1 MDDIAEVRV
10 SITSLRVIITA
21 ALFLIIFDNAAF
33 FSHVTEFYPI
43 SLKNIEFLISLVLG
57 IVGLITA
64 FLLLFC
70 FRYTTKP
77 IIIFILMV
85 SSLTSYFMNNYN
97 VVIDVSMIRNVL
109 NTNTDEVFD
118 LLNMK
123 LVLYLLL
130 LGVLPS
136 LVVYKMHIHFQSPGR
151 EIISRIVLLA
161 AIPLC
166 ILPLVS
172 ISGDYYSSFFREHK
186 SLRFYSNPGYYL
198 YSIGRYVKQHLTSRN
213 HVLTPLGLDA
223 KISSS
228 GLQRKLVIFVVGEAA
243 RFDRFSLNGYQRE
256 TNPLLKKD
264 GVISF
269 TNFWSCGTSTAV
281 SVPCMFSVYG
291 HNRFTAKKA
300 LSTENV
306 LDVLRHAGVNVLW
319 LDNNSSSKGV
329 ADRVTYINY
338 RSPHVN
344 RVCDGECRDEGMLPG
359 LQDYINRHSN
369 GDIFIVLHQMG
380 NHGPDYYK
388 RYPARF
394 RKFTP
399 VCSSNLF
406 EECSKNEINNAY
418 DNAILYTDYF
428 LDRVIALLKQNREHF
443 ETAMF
448 YVSDHGE
455 SLGEYGVYLHGFP
468 YFFAPQ
474 AQVHIPAIMWLGD
487 NFNNANAA
495 ALAERRNKRYSHDN
509 VFHTILGM
517 MGIHTS
523 IYKSNLDIIHE
534 TSPGGTPNRNSRQ
547 IAVASAKHT
556 RAPGK
561 PEPGMKNEL

>member
-1 MDDIAEVRV
+1 MDDFAEVRD

-57 IVGLITA
+57 ITGLITA

-77 IIIFILMV
+77 IIICILIV

-97 VVIDVSMIRNVL
+97 VVIDVSMVRNVL
-109 NTNTDEVFD
+109 NTNADEVFD
-118 LLNMK
+118 LLSMK

-136 LVVYKMHIHFQSPGR
+136 LVVYKMRIHYQSPGR
-151 EIISRIVLLA
+151 EIISRILLLV

-172 ISGDYYSSFFREHK
+172 TSGDYYSSFFREHK

-198 YSIGRYVKQHLTSRN
+198 YSVGRYVKQHLTSGN
-213 HVLTPLGLDA
+213 HALTPLGLDA
-223 KISSS
+223 KIPSTEI
-228 GLQRKLVIFVVGEAA
+228 QRKLVIFVVGEAA

-269 TNFWSCGTSTAV
+269 TNFWSCGTSTAI
-281 SVPCMFSVYG
+281 SVPCMFSIYG
-291 HNRFTAKKA
+291 RTRFTTKKA
-300 LSTENV
+300 HSTENI

-319 LDNNSSSKGV
+319 LDNNSGSKGV
-329 ADRVTYINY
+329 ADRVTYVNY
-338 RSPHVN
+338 RSPDVN
-344 RVCDGECRDEGMLPG
+344 RVCDVECRDEGMLPG
-359 LQDYINRHSN
+359 LQDYINKHSN
-369 GDIFIVLHQMG
+369 SDIFIVLHQMG

-399 VCSSNLF
+399 ECRSNLF
-406 EECSKNEINNAY
+406 EECSKSEINNAY

-428 LDRVIALLKQNREHF
+428 LNRVIELLKQNREHF

-455 SLGEYGVYLHGFP
+455 SLGEYGVYLHGLP
-468 YFFAPQ
+468 YFFAPKT
-474 AQVHIPAIMWLGD
+474 QVHIPAIMWLGD
-487 NFNNANAA
+487 KFNNINADA
-495 ALAERRNKRYSHDN
+495 VAKKRNYKYSHDN

-517 MGIHTS
+517 LGIQTS
-523 IYKSNLDIIHE
+523 IYNSNLDIIHGS
-534 TSPGGTPNRNSRQ
+534 SPGETPSRNSR
-547 IAVASAKHT
+547 
-556 RAPGK
+556 
-561 PEPGMKNEL
+561 